1 MALKAAWELALER
14 TAKNAPPAQKL
25 SDAQKA
31 KLAEL
36 EKIYTAK
43 IAQEEL
49 TMKPKIAEA
58 RAAGDAEAAAKL
70 DGQLQTMLGRLRRK
84 LEEEK
89 EAVRKST
96 VA

>member
-14 TAKNAPPAQKL
+14 TAKNSPPATKL
-25 SDAQKA
+25 SAAQKA

-36 EKIYTAK
+36 DKLYTAK

-49 TMKPKIAEA
+49 TLKPKIAEA
-58 RAAGDAEAAAKL
+58 RAAGDAEAATKF
-70 DGQLQTMLGRLRRK
+70 DDQLQMMLGRLRRK

-89 EAVRKST
+89 EAVRKG
-96 VA
+96 